1 VFIHSISVFIDSVK
15 WANAPGDSHEN
26 IVNSFTGRARRFH
39 AGVRIQ
45 LQRHHA
51 RAAWIHARYLGAGT
65 NTMISRG
72 PSFVLTVNGSNFS
85 TQGTINWN
93 GTAQTTTFVSAN
105 QLTATIAA
113 SDIATPATVAVTVTN
128 PATSGMA
135 MGMDGSGGTMAETS
149 SAMNFTV
156 N

>member
-1 VFIHSISVFIDSVK
+1 MKTLSTVLLAALTAFTLACGNSSQATMPAQPGSMPAIS
-15 WANAPGDSHEN
+15 ALAP
-26 IVNSFTGRARRFH
+26 
-39 AGVRIQ
+39 
-45 LQRHHA
+45 
-51 RAAWIHARYLGAGT
+51 
-65 NTMISRG
+65 NTMTSRG

-85 TQGTINWN
+85 TMGTINWN
-93 GTAQTTTFVSAN
+93 GTAQTTTCVSAN

-135 MGMDGSGGTMAETS
+135 MGMYSSGGTMAETS